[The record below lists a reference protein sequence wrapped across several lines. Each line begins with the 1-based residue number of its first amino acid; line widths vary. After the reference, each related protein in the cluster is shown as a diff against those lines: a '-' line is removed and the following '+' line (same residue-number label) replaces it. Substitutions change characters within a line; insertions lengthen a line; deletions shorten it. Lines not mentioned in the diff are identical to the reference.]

1 MDSQELLKVLIKS
14 IDDLGEK
21 LDKIDDRVRAVERSL
36 SETSGRHSGLI
47 TAKDIFV
54 VLAGV
59 GALIISFVRLTQ
71 G

>member
-1 MDSQELLKVLIKS
+1 MENQELLKVLIKQVE
-14 IDDLGEK
+14 DVNGK
-21 LDKIDDRVRAVERSL
+21 LDGIDTRLRAVERSIA
-36 SETSGRHSGLI
+36 ETTGRHSGLI

-71 G
+71 S